1 MRHRYRSSHSSV
13 LNQIIQNVDQQET
26 QREGHHQS
34 NSIVNLYPIML
45 PSISQESLLS
55 SARNTSPQSIKPLT
69 RRRMN
74 NHSQSR
80 LSLHTK
86 KSDLTPLTIR
96 THSPVSQF
104 QQQYFDAIKNDDCQK
119 ALTILINMMIL
130 TVDQDNLCLLI
141 RIFRVASLT
150 LLHFREYGKSIIYA
164 KNTIFLS
171 EFARDFETI
180 QWVLLHLGI
189 ICKQLQKYEIGKIFI
204 KKSIEFAWFM
214 QNQDEE
220 LRCYEELGKLCFF
233 NHELH
238 LAKQLHE
245 MSMTGNQRS
254 DSILTISRKG
264 IQQLIKNYP
273 PQQISIDQNILSK
286 IVDFPF
292 VVRSIKEQRDSQNRY
307 LSQQKLECVT
317 IDRMYPQSVED
328 LLNKVLQNHHF
339 FFEIPIPI
347 DTSYKVVKPK
357 SRKDRIK
364 STQMI
369 TWIKLAIQKQQN
381 PEYKFQ
387 PKPPVEKVDKR
398 KLTLDQAVTERV
410 KDKIRSS
417 MEIIQEIKCMKPKND
432 DVIQLTHEKDYKR
445 IHEHSKKELLKY
457 AEQCFIDKNLKV
469 SFSQLIQ

>member
-1 MRHRYRSSHSSV
+1 MRSSRV
-13 LNQIIQNVDQQET
+13 QINKEPKEKDFIKVAQQLT
-26 QREGHHQS
+26 Y
-34 NSIVNLYPIML
+34 IPIML

-55 SARNTSPQSIKPLT
+55 SARNTSNQSSKPLT

-96 THSPVSQF
+96 SHSPVSQF
-104 QQQYFDAIKNDDCQK
+104 QQQYFDAIKNDDCEQ
-119 ALTILINMMIL
+119 AMAILINMMIL
-130 TVDQDNLCLLI
+130 TVDQDNLCQLI
-141 RIFRVASLT
+141 KTFRVASLT

-180 QWVLLHLGI
+180 QWALLHLGI

-204 KKSIEFAWFM
+204 KKSIEFTWFM

-220 LRCYEELGKLCFF
+220 LRCYEELGKLCYF
-233 NHELH
+233 NRELE
-238 LAKQLHE
+238 LAKQLHD
-245 MSMTGNQRS
+245 MSMVGNQRS
-254 DSILTISRKG
+254 DSILTISKKG
-264 IQQLIKNYP
+264 IQQLINNYP

-292 VVRSIKEQRDSQNRY
+292 VIRATKEDRDTQNRY
-307 LSQQKLECVT
+307 LRQQKLECVY
-317 IDRMYPQSVED
+317 IDRMYPQSVEEI
-328 LLNKVLQNHHF
+328 LNKVLQNHNF

-347 DTSYKVVKPK
+347 DSSYKVVKPK

-369 TWIKLAIQKQQN
+369 TWIKLAIEKQKN

-387 PKPPVEKVDKR
+387 PKPPVEKVEKR

-417 MEIIQEIKCMKPKND
+417 MEIIQEIKCMKPKNG
-432 DVIQLTHEKDYKR
+432 DVIRLTHEKDHKR

-457 AEQCFIDKNLKV
+457 AESSFLNKNVKV
-469 SFSQLIQ
+469 SFSLLIQ